1 MHMKKYEN
9 RYEIRRLNLIKL
21 KNEFCGGTISELAK
35 RLNKDQGM
43 VAKLLYEE
51 GRKYKKNIADK
62 LTEDIEQAFNLPRG
76 WLDGLSVE
84 NQLPDEIINHELE
97 TSRGVKI
104 DVLDVRAS
112 CGNGIITEREFA
124 SVLRSIEFTPDYAAK
139 LFGRR
144 STEYIKVITA
154 RGDSMNPT
162 IKSGA
167 NIFVDTK
174 INYFDGDGV
183 YVFVFDNEIYIKRIQ
198 VTGTEVIIISDNSVY
213 EKWRLDKSLLENF
226 HIQGKVFIGQNIDYV
241 YFD

>member
-1 MHMKKYEN
+1 MN

-21 KNEFCGGTISELAK
+21 KDELCEGKIVDLAK
-35 RLNKDQGM
+35 RINKDQGY
-43 VAKLLYEE
+43 VSRLLYEE
-51 GRKYKKNIADK
+51 GKKYKKNIADRMVS
-62 LTEDIEQAFNLPRG
+62 DIESAFNLPRG
-76 WLDGLSVE
+76 WLDGLSAD
-84 NQLPDEIINHELE
+84 NDLSDMIINNEGEL
-97 TSRGVKI
+97 SNGVKI
-104 DVLDVRAS
+104 EVLDVKAS
-112 CGNGIITEREFA
+112 CGNGIITDREFA

-154 RGDSMNPT
+154 KGDSMTPT

-198 VTGTEVIIISDNSVY
+198 VTGTEVIVISDNLVY
-213 EKWRLDKSLLENF
+213 EKWRLDKNSLENF
-226 HIQGKVFIGQNIDYV
+226 YIQGKVFVGQNIDYV

>member
-1 MHMKKYEN
+1 MNK
-9 RYEIRRLNLIKL
+9 YEIRRLNLIKL
-21 KNEFCGGTISELAK
+21 KDELCEGKIVDLAK
-35 RLNKDQGM
+35 RINKDQGY
-43 VAKLLYEE
+43 VSRLLYEE
-51 GRKYKKNIADK
+51 GKKYKKNIADRMVS
-62 LTEDIEQAFNLPRG
+62 DIESAFNLPRG
-76 WLDGLSVE
+76 WLDGLSAD
-84 NQLPDEIINHELE
+84 NDLSDMIINNEGEL
-97 TSRGVKI
+97 SNGVKI
-104 DVLDVRAS
+104 EVLDVKAS
-112 CGNGIITEREFA
+112 CGNGIITDREFA

-154 RGDSMNPT
+154 KGDSMTPT

-226 HIQGKVFIGQNIDYV
+226 YIQGKVFVGQNIDYV

>member
-1 MHMKKYEN
+1 MN

-21 KNEFCGGTISELAK
+21 KDELCEGKIVDLA
-35 RLNKDQGM
+35 RRINKDQGY
-43 VAKLLYEE
+43 VSRLLYEE
-51 GRKYKKNIADK
+51 GKKYKKNIADRMVS
-62 LTEDIEQAFNLPRG
+62 DIESAFGLPRG
-76 WLDGLSVE
+76 WLDGLSAD
-84 NQLPDEIINHELE
+84 NDLSDMIINNEGEL
-97 TSRGVKI
+97 SNGVKI
-104 DVLDVRAS
+104 EVLDVKAS
-112 CGNGIITEREFA
+112 CGNGIITDREFA

-154 RGDSMNPT
+154 KGDSMTPT

-198 VTGTEVIIISDNSVY
+198 VTGTEVIVISDNLVY
-213 EKWRLDKSLLENF
+213 EKWRLDKNSLENF
-226 HIQGKVFIGQNIDYV
+226 YIQGKVFVGQNIDYV

>member
-1 MHMKKYEN
+1 MN

-21 KNEFCGGTISELAK
+21 RDTLCGGKIVNLAK
-35 RLNKDQGM
+35 RMNKDQGF
-43 VAKLLYEE
+43 VSRLLYEE
-51 GRKYKKNIADK
+51 GKKYKKNIADK
-62 LTEDIEQAFNLPRG
+62 LVSDIETAFNLPRG
-76 WLDGLSVE
+76 WLDGLSAD
-84 NQLPDEIINHELE
+84 NQLTDQNVYQENNINNDNN
-97 TSRGVKI
+97 GVKI
-104 DVLDVRAS
+104 DVLDISAS
-112 CGNGIITEREFA
+112 CGNGIVTEREFA

-154 RGDSMNPT
+154 KGDSMTPT

-198 VTGTEVIIISDNSVY
+198 VTGTEVIVISDNLVY
-213 EKWRLDKSLLENF
+213 EKWRLNKEALQNF
-226 HIQGKVFIGQNIDYV
+226 YIQGKVFIGQNIDYV

>member
-1 MHMKKYEN
+1 MD

-21 KNEFCGGTISELAK
+21 KDELCGGKIVSLAK
-35 RLNKDQGM
+35 RLNKDQGF
-43 VAKLLYEE
+43 VSRLLYEE
-51 GRKYKKNIADK
+51 GKKYKKNIADK
-62 LTEDIEQAFNLPRG
+62 LVSDIEQAFNLPRG
-76 WLDGLSVE
+76 WLDGLSTD
-84 NQLPDEIINHELE
+84 NQLSDLNINQDNNGKN
-97 TSRGVKI
+97 GVKI
-104 DVLDVRAS
+104 DVLDISAS

-154 RGDSMNPT
+154 KGDSMTPT

-198 VTGTEVIIISDNSVY
+198 VTGTEVIVISDNLVY
-213 EKWRLDKSLLENF
+213 EKWRLDKKSLQNF
-226 HIQGKVFIGQNIDYV
+226 YIQGKVFVGQNIDYI

>member
-1 MHMKKYEN
+1 MKKYEN

-76 WLDGLSVE
+76 WLDGLSAE
-84 NQLPDEIINHELE
+84 NQLPDEIINHELD
-97 TSRGVKI
+97 TNKGVRI

-112 CGNGIITEREFA
+112 CGNGIIIEREFA

-154 RGDSMNPT
+154 RGDSMTPT

>member
-1 MHMKKYEN
+1 MN

-21 KNEFCGGTISELAK
+21 KDELCEGKIVELA
-35 RLNKDQGM
+35 RRINKDQGY
-43 VAKLLYEE
+43 VSRLLYEE
-51 GRKYKKNIADK
+51 GKKYKKNIADRMVS
-62 LTEDIEQAFNLPRG
+62 DIESAFNLPRG
-76 WLDGLSVE
+76 WLDGLSAD
-84 NQLPDEIINHELE
+84 NDLSDMIINNEGELKN
-97 TSRGVKI
+97 GVKI
-104 DVLDVRAS
+104 EVLDVKAS
-112 CGNGIITEREFA
+112 CGNGIITDREFA

-154 RGDSMNPT
+154 KGDSMTPT

-198 VTGTEVIIISDNSVY
+198 VTGTEVIVISDNLVY
-213 EKWRLDKSLLENF
+213 EKWRLDKNSLENF
-226 HIQGKVFIGQNIDYV
+226 YIQGKVFVGQNIDYV